1 VKNISLFHCSSFS
14 DYPILNYHINYLL
27 KILYRSLILLVK
39 VGLSIAIIIIIKFIV
54 VAVRLNLINYLV
66 IITTTTTIII
76 IIAIIMEDWL
86 I

>member
-1 VKNISLFHCSSFS
+1 M
-14 DYPILNYHINYLL
+14 
-27 KILYRSLILLVK
+27 
-39 VGLSIAIIIIIKFIV
+39 GLSIAIIIIIKFIV